1 MIIMKVGFATVLLA
15 AVSLSSA
22 ADAAP
27 ARTFLRQAIQGD
39 NSEVA
44 MGRLAQQRGASA
56 GVRDFGRTL
65 QRDHS
70 NSRAK
75 ASRIARTMR
84 VTPPTSLKPD
94 APAHRAHLLRYSGRA
109 FDREFARMMVT
120 EHQNDIAMF
129 ERQARTGDR
138 ATAQFAR
145 QTLPVLRSHL
155 RIAQRLAR

>member
-1 MIIMKVGFATVLLA
+1 MKVGLATALLVT
-15 AVSLSSA
+15 VSLSTA

-39 NSEVA
+39 NTEVA
-44 MGRLAQQRGASA
+44 MGRLAQQRGASE

-70 NSRAK
+70 NSRAQ

-84 VTPPTSLKPD
+84 VTPPSGLTPD
-94 APAHRAHLLRYSGRA
+94 APAHRAHLLRYSGRS
-109 FDREFARMMVT
+109 FDREFANMMVT
-120 EHQNDIAMF
+120 EHQKDIAMF

-138 ATAQFAR
+138 ATARFAR

-155 RIAQRLAR
+155 QIARRLAR